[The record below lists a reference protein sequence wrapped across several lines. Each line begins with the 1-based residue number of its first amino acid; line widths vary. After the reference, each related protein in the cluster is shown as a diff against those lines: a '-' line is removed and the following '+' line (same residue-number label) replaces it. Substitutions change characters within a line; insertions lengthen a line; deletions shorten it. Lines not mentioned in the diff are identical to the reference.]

1 MARRN
6 TLNRTIKR
14 MTSKPR
20 DNSMI
25 IQGAGNYVRQVAY
38 GFLDGDG
45 VMGDF
50 NNDFNTDFL
59 ITI

>member
-1 MARRN
+1 
-6 TLNRTIKR
+6 
-14 MTSKPR
+14 
-20 DNSMI
+20 MI